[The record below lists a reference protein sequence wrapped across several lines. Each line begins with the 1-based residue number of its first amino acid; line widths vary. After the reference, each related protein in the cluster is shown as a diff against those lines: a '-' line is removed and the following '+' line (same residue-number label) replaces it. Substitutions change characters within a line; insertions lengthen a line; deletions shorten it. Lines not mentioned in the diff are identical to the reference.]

1 MVSKKSTKKSKSGR
15 NKSTTRVQVHQ
26 PDQVDAVPAAPS
38 VDINPA
44 PAVGTKNVWELK
56 IDELRKE
63 CVKLGLLDTNTK
75 DKKERCLTLLTE
87 YLSKRGISMGTFKFA
102 SNGETVYADVLLGAP
117 ANGTPIT
124 TDESDSESSDSETE
138 SDEEAR
144 KKQSK
149 AARRLAKN
157 TRFNSVSFSDVSS
170 SASSTSNKSPNMLPP
185 GWQVL
190 PNQVTGEPVALL
202 DPAGKLHAVGSSAM
216 VNNSP
221 QSVTSTAEDTTRSIS
236 TAAALLRGMGETETA
251 SMSTARTVNPAP
263 ANKFNPEN
271 LDFCGVS
278 VPGSLYITEKENST
292 KKIVSGKF
300 STGKKEVRQKILWPQ
315 MAVDSTIRPS
325 GVEYDDMDWQEL
337 TNGFTA
343 MILAECN
350 QTNVPER
357 VHGMLQ
363 HLNRISA
370 YGMFAPI
377 ETVLEFN
384 AGYMMGIENM
394 SQSWDNL
401 KKMKEFHDRNLH
413 SLKLGS
419 HITKEKITKKSDNIE
434 KDNTDS

>member
-38 VDINPA
+38 DDINPA

-117 ANGTPIT
+117 VNGTPIT

-149 AARRLAKN
+149 AARRLARN

-170 SASSTSNKSPNMLPP
+170 SASATSNKSPNMLPP

-202 DPAGKLHAVGSSAM
+202 DPAGKVHAVGTSAM

-221 QSVTSTAEDTTRSIS
+221 QRVTSTADDTSRSIS

-263 ANKFNPEN
+263 ANNFNSEN

-278 VPGSLYITEKENST
+278 VPGSLYTMERENSA
-292 KKIVSGKF
+292 KKIVSGKY
-300 STGKKEVRQKILWPQ
+300 STGKK
-315 MAVDSTIRPS
+315 
-325 GVEYDDMDWQEL
+325 
-337 TNGFTA
+337 N
-343 MILAECN
+343 
-350 QTNVPER
+350 
-357 VHGMLQ
+357 
-363 HLNRISA
+363 
-370 YGMFAPI
+370 
-377 ETVLEFN
+377 
-384 AGYMMGIENM
+384 
-394 SQSWDNL
+394 
-401 KKMKEFHDRNLH
+401 
-413 SLKLGS
+413 
-419 HITKEKITKKSDNIE
+419 TKKSDNIE
-434 KDNTDS
+434 KDNTDSGDKVVKNKNKKCTKEWVISQNICFNYQNDQCDQGSGHDDGAGKMMVHCCAWCQFNNKGLQIHSNTTCTEKSNPFRRSHSQRGQ